1 MDLIRGQLVR
11 SRAGRDT
18 ARTFAVLAVEGQMLF
33 LADGS
38 LRRLQSPKRKK
49 RKHVAPIATV
59 LPGESLADDA
69 TLRKAIAAF
78 DAASPPNPTRRE
90 SLV

>member
-1 MDLIRGQLVR
+1 MDLVRGQLVR
-11 SRAGRDT
+11 SRAGRD
-18 ARTFAVLAVEGQMLF
+18 ASRTFAVLAVEGQMLF

-38 LRRLQSPKRKK
+38 LRRVQSPKRKK

-78 DAASPPNPTRRE
+78 DAASPPDPTRRE